1 MKRVTILMFC
11 LLLLQTGFLTAGND
25 KDEPLRNSV
34 NVVSVAAAPGTEV
47 LTAVWTEGF
56 RQANPGTV
64 VNMVSEDKA
73 SEADIRIITGRSPGF
88 TDESYTW
95 KIVVGRD
102 VLVPVMIQGD
112 PIQAIVSERGIS
124 PSEFAAIL
132 SSDGSL
138 TWGKLLGTE
147 SSTPVSVLIPDNSI
161 TLDAISEFAS
171 IESGLIT
178 ARRSSYSGGVPA
190 LLKGKPGS
198 IAFCRLADI
207 TDQTGPGFIPGITI
221 IPVDGNSNARSDYFE
236 QFYADY
242 NGFTRGVYIGKYPK
256 ALCNNIYAASAAA
269 PAEGAPS
276 DFVRYILAD
285 GQRSLAGTG
294 FTALASGEG
303 NIRREALATAQTVA
317 TAADAGTPALRAW
330 LWILAV
336 IAVVSLVAFAIYL
349 FTRSGVKE
357 IPAFVKPQLSAFSLT
372 SVAAPAGILY
382 DRSHTW
388 TFMEKNG
395 TVRVGIDDFLQ
406 HVTGS
411 ITRLVMKFPGEKVRK
426 GEKVLSVIQNG
437 KKLDIQSPVSGTI
450 ISRNERLN
458 NDTGIINS
466 SPFDDGWIYAI
477 EPENWEKES
486 RFMIL
491 AGKYV
496 EYLKDEFARIRDF
509 LAVMPGASDVRYA
522 QVVLQ
527 DGGEFKEG
535 LLEDFGPEIWEEFQN
550 RFLDTPR

>member
-1 MKRVTILMFC
+1 MKRVAVLMIC
-11 LLLLQTGFLTAGND
+11 LLVLQTGLPTAGND
-25 KDEPLRNSV
+25 KNEPLRNSV
-34 NVVSVAAAPGTEV
+34 NVVSVAAAPETES
-47 LTAVWTEGF
+47 LAAVWAEGF

-64 VNMVSEDKA
+64 VNMAGGDKA
-73 SEADIRIITGRSPGF
+73 SAADIRIITERTPGF
-88 TDESYTW
+88 TDVAYAW

-102 VLVPVMIQGD
+102 VLVPVMIQSD
-112 PIQAIVSERGIS
+112 AMQAVVSQRGIS
-124 PSEFAAIL
+124 PSEFAAML
-132 SSDGSL
+132 CSDGSL

-147 SSTPVSVLIPDNSI
+147 SSTPVTVVIPGDNL
-161 TLDAISEFAS
+161 TLLAISEFAS
-171 IESGLIT
+171 LEPGLVT
-178 ARRSSYSGGVPA
+178 ARITSYSGGIPA
-190 LLKGKPGS
+190 ILQGKPGS
-198 IAFCRLADI
+198 LAFCRLADI
-207 TDQTGPGFIPGITI
+207 TDQTGQGFIPGITI
-221 IPVDGNSNARSDYFE
+221 IPVDVNSNRMSDYFE

-276 DFVRYILAD
+276 DLVRYILAD

-294 FTALASGEG
+294 YTALASGEA
-303 NIRREALATAQTVA
+303 NIRREALVSAQTTA
-317 TAADAGTPALRAW
+317 TAADGGTPGLRAW

-336 IAVVSLVAFAIYL
+336 IAAVSIVAFAIYL

-357 IPAFVKPQLSAFSLT
+357 IAAPVKPQMSAFSLS
-372 SVAAPAGILY
+372 SVATPAGILY
-382 DRSHTW
+382 DRSHAW

-406 HVTGS
+406 HVTGP
-411 ITRLVMKFPGEKVRK
+411 ITRLVMKFPGEKVHK

-458 NDTGIINS
+458 NDTGVINS
-466 SPFDDGWIYAI
+466 SPYDDGWVYAI

-522 QVVLQ
+522 RVVLQ

-535 LLEDFGPEIWEEFQN
+535 LLEEFGPEIWEEFQN